1 MVKDYVTSAIL
12 KPRDWPYYNA
22 HGEGSVNWRPP
33 NICVRTKRP
42 VCTQYFIEI
51 TKNVQK

>member
-1 MVKDYVTSAIL
+1 MVKDYVMSAIL

-22 HGEGSVNWRPP
+22 HDERSVNWRPP

-42 VCTQYFIEI
+42 VVTRNIIEI
-51 TKNVQK
+51 TNNVQK